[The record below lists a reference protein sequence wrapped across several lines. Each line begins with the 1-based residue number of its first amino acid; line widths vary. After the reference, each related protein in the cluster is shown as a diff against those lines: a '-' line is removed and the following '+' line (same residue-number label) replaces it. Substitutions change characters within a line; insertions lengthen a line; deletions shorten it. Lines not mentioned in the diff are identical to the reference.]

1 MLAQMKRQAVTRDLH
16 VNRKVRLETM
26 LPIHLE
32 AEKIEI
38 ELASLVDR
46 ENAEDGHNAAELD
59 CHRSSLRL
67 VAVAKSSPRA
77 DPATFVAPS
86 GVPRY
91 RPPRRSNDA

>member
-1 MLAQMKRQAVTRDLH
+1 MLAQVKRQTVTRDLH
-16 VNRKVRLETM
+16 VDRKVRLETM
-26 LPIHLE
+26 LPIDLE

-67 VAVAKSSPRA
+67 AACRQIQPQSGFRDLCSAVGRAALSS
-77 DPATFVAPS
+77 AP
-86 GVPRY
+86 
-91 RPPRRSNDA
+91 RSNDG